1 MADAQQ
7 ASFSEKTVRG
17 PSLSSDV
24 AEAGPNFGDE
34 IFPMRPGQMSAR
46 SSPAAVEAF
55 VPLSAMKIRDVRQ
68 QAFTEGVAANR

>member
-1 MADAQQ
+1 
-7 ASFSEKTVRG
+7 
-17 PSLSSDV
+17 
-24 AEAGPNFGDE
+24 
-34 IFPMRPGQMSAR
+34 MSAR